1 MKNIFYSAI
10 LCAAATSASAEGD
23 SREKQIKLHCKALGG
38 IAFLA
43 VEKYKTGREME
54 DVKKELSSVV
64 DSAATTTNGGIFSDQ
79 FLEDYNKIL
88 VEVYSTKQ
96 RKSKDYAVSY
106 IKKCQ
111 QR

>member
-1 MKNIFYSAI
+1 MSRFVSFFALW
-10 LCAAATSASAEGD
+10 LC
-23 SREKQIKLHCKALGG
+23 LL
-38 IAFLA
+38 
-43 VEKYKTGREME
+43 V
-54 DVKKELSSVV
+54 LSSCSGV
-64 DSAATTTNGGIFSDQ
+64 AAVATLTAFGIEAYEEARIHRPDLKLEPISKITELPDLQFFSDQ

-111 QR
+111 ER